1 MDKNKNSK
9 ILIIG
14 FGSIGRR
21 HYRNLKS
28 LGYKNI
34 SVFDHDDQ
42 AFKESNKIARI
53 KRLNHRSAKAYQVA
67 FICSPNNL
75 HIKHALIC
83 AKAGCHLFI
92 EKPLSH
98 NLKGIKRLEKICHQ
112 KKLINLVAC
121 NKRFYPGLQF
131 IKRYLT
137 EKKLGKIY
145 SIHHETAYYL
155 PYWRPRQ
162 DYRKNYAA
170 KKATGGGIILD
181 GSHEFD
187 LLFWLN
193 NFSPVRE
200 AKFIFNRAG
209 DLEIETEDNCIAIF
223 KFANQALGSV
233 RCDYLQRVYA
243 GNCKIV
249 GAQGNLTWDFNEQI
263 VWRYSQSGK
272 KKVFEAK
279 NYDVNQMYL
288 KEIKYF
294 FQCLDKKLPTFNNI
308 RTAALVLKYCV
319 QRL

>member
-1 MDKNKNSK
+1 MPKNKNLK

-28 LGYKNI
+28 LGYKNVSI
-34 SVFDHDDQ
+34 FDHDNQ
-42 AFKESNKIARI
+42 AFEESGEIARI
-53 KRLNHRSAKAYQVA
+53 KKLNDRIAKAYQVA

-83 AKAGCHLFI
+83 AKAGCHIFI

-98 NLKGIKRLEKICHQ
+98 NLKGIKQLERICNQ

-131 IKRYLT
+131 IKKYIT

-155 PYWRPRQ
+155 PYWRPRR

-193 NFSPVRE
+193 NFSSVRE
-200 AKFIFNRAG
+200 SKFIFNRVG
-209 DLEIETEDNCIAIF
+209 NLEIETEDNCLAIF
-223 KFANQALGSV
+223 KFTNQVLGSV

-249 GAQGNLTWDFNEQI
+249 GAQGNLTWDFNKQI
-263 VWRYSQSGK
+263 VWRHSQSGK
-272 KKVFEAK
+272 KKLFEAK
-279 NYDVNQMYL
+279 NYDLNQMYL
-288 KEIKYF
+288 EEIKYF
-294 FQCLDKKLPTFNNI
+294 FECLGKKSPTFNNI
-308 RTAALVLKYCV
+308 KTAALVLKYCV